1 MARPQRIVRL
11 VVDRSGGNARHG
23 QPGFDLFTE
32 AEFRSFHE
40 DLPEWVDRVLD
51 AIDDHGH
58 YEEGDED
65 YLILFF
71 DANALP
77 R

>member
-1 MARPQRIVRL
+1 MSRPTRIARL
-11 VVDRSGGNARHG
+11 VADRVGGAVNI
-23 QPGFDLFTE
+23 DIFTE
-32 AEFRSFHE
+32 AEFRAFYA
-40 DLPEWVDRVLD
+40 DGLVDWVDRVIE
-51 AIDDHGH
+51 AVAGGFGH

-77 R
+77 PR

>member
-1 MARPQRIVRL
+1 MTRPGRIVRM
-11 VVDRSGGNARHG
+11 VVDRAGGAPFG
-23 QPGFDLFTE
+23 APTFDLFTE
-32 AEFRSFHE
+32 AEFRSFH
-40 DLPEWVDRVLD
+40 DHLPEWVDRVID

-71 DANALP
+71 DATALP